1 MLVSPL
7 QLAALLEDLGIDSV
21 APQQT
26 LFDADLGQAP
36 NRNLELDI
44 GQRVISDLV
53 WTSCQPNVRLS
64 DAGSLVHS
72 LGHRQRLF
80 SELAGGLCVALHE
93 TELGQAHQNMAATDL
108 EIGLFGQL
116 ERTIQMLVRC
126 RAVPLGQQDQA
137 EV

>member
-53 WTSCQPNVRLS
+53 CNSSQPNVRLS
-64 DAGSLVHS
+64 DVGSLVHS

-80 SELAGGLCVALHE
+80 SELAGG
-93 TELGQAHQNMAATDL
+93 
-108 EIGLFGQL
+108 
-116 ERTIQMLVRC
+116 RW
-126 RAVPLGQQDQA
+126 AVPPASELPP
-137 EV
+137 ERPHT